1 MEKNF
6 NDKVVLV
13 TGASQGIGRAI
24 AQKFAAL
31 GAKIALNDIALQEN
45 QLKTAVEEMKSAGAP
60 EAKYFLADVSNYG
73 EVEKMMQDIQSAF
86 GGLDVLVNNAG
97 IAKDRTLAKMTVEEW
112 QKVIDINLTSVF
124 NCSKLALPMIIAN
137 QGNIVSVSSFS
148 GLRGNFGQTNYTAAK
163 AGIIGFTKTLSKE
176 VGKFGVRVNA
186 VAPGFIESKMTEA
199 MPEEVKLMVKKLTSL
214 ARTGKPEE
222 VAAAIAFLASQEASF
237 ITGAVLNIDGGLWL

>member
-1 MEKNF
+1 MANTFE
-6 NDKVVLV
+6 DKVVLV

-24 AQKFAAL
+24 ARKFASM
-31 GAKIALNDIALQEN
+31 GAKIALNDIAIQEE
-45 QLKTAVEEMKSAGAP
+45 QLKVAAEEMKSAGAP
-60 EAKYFLADVSNYG
+60 EAKYFLADVSGYG

-97 IAKDRTLAKMTVEEW
+97 IAKDRTLAKMTAEEW
-112 QKVIDINLTSVF
+112 QKVIDVNLTSVF

-137 QGNIVSVSSFS
+137 QGNIVNVSSFS

-163 AGIIGFTKTLSKE
+163 AGVIGFTKTLSKE
-176 VGKFGVRVNA
+176 AGKFGVRVNA

-199 MPEEVKLMVKKLTSL
+199 MPEEVKAMVKKLTSL

-222 VAAAIAFLASQEASF
+222 VAAAIAFLASNEASF
-237 ITGAVLNIDGGLWL
+237 VTGAILNVDGGLWL